1 MRLVLISDIHD
12 RPDTVPPGDVLILA
26 GDIICGD
33 DAASLRSDLAWIK
46 SLGFK
51 NALAVLGNHDLVLT
65 HLLKTQSETA
75 RGLLASAGVT
85 LLQDS
90 DTIIDGLR
98 FYGVDWRSAAAI
110 PAGSDV
116 VVSHCP
122 AKGMV
127 DQRQPPTSEHLG
139 DGWLAKQI
147 EVVKP
152 RLVVSGHFHGG
163 YGRAERDGTI
173 FVNCSLA
180 NEARELANEPQIMDL
195 EGAKASREF

>member
-12 RPDTVPPGDVLILA
+12 RPVTISAGDVLILA
-26 GDIICGD
+26 GDIFCGD
-33 DAASLRSDLAWIK
+33 DTASLRSDLAWIQ

-51 NALAVLGNHDLVLT
+51 AVLAVMGNHDLVLA
-65 HLLKTQSETA
+65 HLLKTQPETA
-75 RGLLASAGVT
+75 RGLLVSAGVT
-85 LLQDS
+85 LLQDVEMV
-90 DTIIDGLR
+90 IGGIR

-127 DQRQPPTSEHLG
+127 DQRQPSGSEHLG

-180 NEARELANEPQIMDL
+180 NEARELANEPQIVDL
-195 EGAKASREF
+195 EPRDF

>member
-1 MRLVLISDIHD
+1 MRLTLASDLHGS
-12 RPDTVPPGDVLILA
+12 RPDMPKADVLVLA
-26 GDIICGD
+26 GDIFIGD
-33 DAASLRSDLAWIK
+33 DTASLRSDLAWIK

-51 NALAVLGNHDLVLT
+51 NALAVLGNHDLVLA

-75 RGLLASAGVT
+75 RGLLTSAGVT
-85 LLQDS
+85 LLR
-90 DTIIDGLR
+90 DTETVVGSTR

-163 YGRAERDGTI
+163 YGRAERDGTT

-180 NEARELANEPQIMDL
+180 NEARELANKPWVHDL
-195 EGAKASREF
+195 

>member
-1 MRLVLISDIHD
+1 MRLTLMSDLHA
-12 RPDTVPPGDVLILA
+12 RPATVPTGDTLILA
-26 GDIICGD
+26 GDIFCGD
-33 DAASLRSDLAWIK
+33 DGTSLRSDLAWIK

-65 HLLKTQSETA
+65 HLLKTQQETA
-75 RGLLASAGVT
+75 RSLLMSAGVT
-85 LLQDS
+85 LLQD
-90 DTIIDGLR
+90 TEMVIEGIR

-127 DQRQPPTSEHLG
+127 DQQPPGSEHLG

-180 NEARELANEPQIMDL
+180 NEARELANKPQVVDL